1 MVLNKW
7 ALGAVGAVSL
17 GLAGFVGTTLVRDQA
32 APSTPAALA
41 TATTDA
47 DPALWVVK
55 DNDTTIYL
63 FGTVHVLRPGLSW
76 FDEAV
81 KTAFDASDQVVL
93 ELVMPDDA
101 TAQAAVMKHAVNTSG
116 TTLTAMLPE
125 ADRGPYIKSLASAG
139 LPPTALDQF
148 QPWFAATNLSIMTL
162 MKAGYDANSG
172 AEKVITAAAKDAGK
186 PVSGLETMD
195 QQLGFFS
202 GLSKESQ
209 VALLTSTVEELP
221 NATKMTDD
229 MVAKW
234 GAGDP
239 QGLGDLLNES
249 LRETP
254 ELSKVLL
261 ADRNARWAEW
271 IETRMAKPGTV
282 FIAVGAGHLAG
293 SDSVQAMLGK
303 RKLTAARVDY

>member
-1 MVLNKW
+1 MFANKW

-17 GLAGFVGTTLVRDQA
+17 GLAGVVGANLIERQA
-32 APSTPAALA
+32 APAPAAA
-41 TATTDA
+41 PAATTDA

-55 DNDTTIYL
+55 DDDTTIYL

-81 KTAFDASDQVVL
+81 KTAFDASDEVVL

-125 ADRGPYIKSLASAG
+125 DERASYLQSLTNIG
-139 LPPTALDQF
+139 VPPAALDQY

-172 AEKVITAAAKDAGK
+172 AEKVITAAAKEAGK

-202 GLSKESQ
+202 GLSKDSQ
-209 VALLTSTVEELP
+209 IALLTSTVEELP

-239 QGLGDLLNES
+239 QGLGELMNES

-254 ELSKVLL
+254 ELSTVLL

-271 IETRMAKPGTV
+271 INTRMAKPGTV

-293 SDSVQAMLGK
+293 NDSVQAMLAK
-303 RKLTAARVDY
+303 RKLTATRVDY

>member
-1 MVLNKW
+1 MFANKW
-7 ALGAVGAVSL
+7 ALGAVGAMSL
-17 GLAGFVGTTLVRDQA
+17 GLAGVVGANLIERQA
-32 APSTPAALA
+32 APAPAAA
-41 TATTDA
+41 PAATTDA

-55 DNDTTIYL
+55 DDDTTIYL

-81 KTAFDASDQVVL
+81 KTAFDASDEVVL
-93 ELVMPDDA
+93 ELVLPDDA

-125 ADRGPYIKSLASAG
+125 DERAAYLQSLTNIG
-139 LPPTALDQF
+139 VPPAALDQY

-172 AEKVITAAAKDAGK
+172 AEKVITAAAKEAGK

-202 GLSKESQ
+202 GLSKDSQ
-209 VALLTSTVEELP
+209 IALLTSTVEELP

-239 QGLGDLLNES
+239 QGLGELMNES

-271 IETRMAKPGTV
+271 INTRMAKPGTV

-293 SDSVQAMLGK
+293 NDSVQAMLAK
-303 RKLTAARVDY
+303 RKLTATRVDY

>member
-1 MVLNKW
+1 MFANKW

-17 GLAGFVGTTLVRDQA
+17 GLAGVIGANLIERQA
-32 APSTPAALA
+32 APATAA

-55 DNDTTIYL
+55 DDDTTIYL

-81 KTAFDASDQVVL
+81 KTAFDASDEVVL

-101 TAQAAVMKHAVNTSG
+101 TAKAAVMKHAVNTSG

-125 ADRGPYIKSLASAG
+125 DERAAYLQSLTNIG
-139 LPPTALDQF
+139 VPPAALDQY

-172 AEKVITAAAKDAGK
+172 AEKVITAAAKEAGK

-202 GLSKESQ
+202 GLSKDSQ
-209 VALLTSTVEELP
+209 IALLTSTVEELP

-239 QGLGDLLNES
+239 QGLGELMNES

-271 IETRMAKPGTV
+271 INTRMAKPGTV

-293 SDSVQAMLGK
+293 DDSVQAMLAK
-303 RKLTAARVDY
+303 RQLTATRVDY

>member
-1 MVLNKW
+1 MFADKW

-17 GLAGFVGTTLVRDQA
+17 GLAGVVGANLIERQA
-32 APSTPAALA
+32 APAPAAA
-41 TATTDA
+41 PAATTDA

-55 DNDTTIYL
+55 DDDTTIYL

-81 KTAFDASDQVVL
+81 KTAFDASDEVVL

-116 TTLTAMLPE
+116 TTLTAILPE
-125 ADRGPYIKSLASAG
+125 DERAAYLQSLTNIG
-139 LPPTALDQF
+139 VPPAALDQY

-172 AEKVITAAAKDAGK
+172 AEKVITAAAKEAGK

-202 GLSKESQ
+202 GLSKDSQ
-209 VALLTSTVEELP
+209 IALLTSTVEELP

-239 QGLGDLLNES
+239 QGLGELMNES

-271 IETRMAKPGTV
+271 INTRMAKPGTV

-293 SDSVQAMLGK
+293 DDSVQTMLAK
-303 RKLTAARVDY
+303 RKLTATRVDY

>member
-1 MVLNKW
+1 MFANKW
-7 ALGAVGAVSL
+7 ALVAVGAVSL
-17 GLAGFVGTTLVRDQA
+17 GLAGVVGANLIERQA
-32 APSTPAALA
+32 APAPTA
-41 TATTDA
+41 TAAATSDA

-55 DNDTTIYL
+55 DDDTTIYL

-81 KTAFDASDQVVL
+81 KTAFDASDEVVL
-93 ELVMPDDA
+93 ELVLPDDA

-125 ADRGPYIKSLASAG
+125 DERAAYLQSLTNIG
-139 LPPTALDQF
+139 VPPAALDQY

-172 AEKVITAAAKDAGK
+172 AEKVITAAAKEAGK

-202 GLSKESQ
+202 GLSKDSQ
-209 VALLTSTVEELP
+209 IALLTSTVEELP

-239 QGLGDLLNES
+239 QGLGELMNES

-271 IETRMAKPGTV
+271 INTRMAKPGTV

-293 SDSVQAMLGK
+293 NDSVQAMLAK
-303 RKLTAARVDY
+303 RKLTATRVDY

>member
-1 MVLNKW
+1 MFANKW

-17 GLAGFVGTTLVRDQA
+17 GLAGVVGANLIGRQA
-32 APSTPAALA
+32 APAPAAA
-41 TATTDA
+41 PAATTDA

-55 DNDTTIYL
+55 DDDTTIYL

-81 KTAFDASDQVVL
+81 KTAFDASDEVVL

-125 ADRGPYIKSLASAG
+125 DERAAYLQSLTNIG
-139 LPPTALDQF
+139 VPPAALDQY

-172 AEKVITAAAKDAGK
+172 AEKVITAAAKEAGK

-202 GLSKESQ
+202 GLSKDSQ
-209 VALLTSTVEELP
+209 IALLTSTVEELP

-239 QGLGDLLNES
+239 QGLGELMNES

-271 IETRMAKPGTV
+271 INTRMAKPGTV

-293 SDSVQAMLGK
+293 NDSVQAMLAK
-303 RKLTAARVDY
+303 RKLTATRVDY

>member
-1 MVLNKW
+1 MFANKW

-17 GLAGFVGTTLVRDQA
+17 GLAGVVGANLIERQA
-32 APSTPAALA
+32 APAPSAAPA
-41 TATTDA
+41 ATTDA

-55 DNDTTIYL
+55 DDDTTIYL
-63 FGTVHVLRPGLSW
+63 FGTVHVLRPGLFW

-81 KTAFDASDQVVL
+81 KTAFDASDEVVL
-93 ELVMPDDA
+93 ELVLPDDA

-125 ADRGPYIKSLASAG
+125 DERAAYLQSLTNIG
-139 LPPTALDQF
+139 VPPAALDQY

-172 AEKVITAAAKDAGK
+172 AEKVITAAAKEAGK

-202 GLSKESQ
+202 GLSKDSQ
-209 VALLTSTVEELP
+209 IALLTSTVEELP

-239 QGLGDLLNES
+239 QGLGELMNES

-271 IETRMAKPGTV
+271 INTRMAKPGTV

-293 SDSVQAMLGK
+293 DDSVQAMLAK
-303 RKLTAARVDY
+303 RQLTATRVDY

>member
-1 MVLNKW
+1 MFANKW

-17 GLAGFVGTTLVRDQA
+17 GLAGVVGANLIERQA
-32 APSTPAALA
+32 APAPAAA
-41 TATTDA
+41 PAATTDA

-81 KTAFDASDQVVL
+81 KTAFDASDEVVL

-125 ADRGPYIKSLASAG
+125 DERAAYLQSLTNIG
-139 LPPTALDQF
+139 VPPAALDQY

-172 AEKVITAAAKDAGK
+172 AEKVITAAAKEAGK

-202 GLSKESQ
+202 GLSQPSQ
-209 VALLTSTVEELP
+209 IALLTSTVEELP

-239 QGLGDLLNES
+239 QGLGELMNES

-271 IETRMAKPGTV
+271 INTRMAKPGTV

-293 SDSVQAMLGK
+293 NDSVQAMLAK
-303 RKLTAARVDY
+303 RELTATRVDY

>member
-1 MVLNKW
+1 MFANKW

-17 GLAGFVGTTLVRDQA
+17 GLAGVVGANLIERQA
-32 APSTPAALA
+32 APAPAAA
-41 TATTDA
+41 PAATTDA

-55 DNDTTIYL
+55 DDDTTIYL

-81 KTAFDASDQVVL
+81 KTAFDASDEVVL

-125 ADRGPYIKSLASAG
+125 DERASYLQSLTNIG
-139 LPPTALDQF
+139 VPPAALDQY

-172 AEKVITAAAKDAGK
+172 AEKVITAAAKEAGK

-202 GLSKESQ
+202 GLSKDSQ
-209 VALLTSTVEELP
+209 IALLTSTVEELP

-239 QGLGDLLNES
+239 QGLGELMNES

-271 IETRMAKPGTV
+271 INTRMAKPGTV

-293 SDSVQAMLGK
+293 NDSVQAMLAK
-303 RKLTAARVDY
+303 RKLTATRVDY

>member
-1 MVLNKW
+1 MFANKW

-17 GLAGFVGTTLVRDQA
+17 GLAGVVGANLIERQA
-32 APSTPAALA
+32 APAPAAA
-41 TATTDA
+41 PAATTDA

-81 KTAFDASDQVVL
+81 KTAFDASDEVVL

-125 ADRGPYIKSLASAG
+125 DERAAYLQSLTNLG
-139 LPPTALDQF
+139 VPPAALDQY

-172 AEKVITAAAKDAGK
+172 AEKVITAAAKEAGK

-202 GLSKESQ
+202 GLSQPSQ
-209 VALLTSTVEELP
+209 IALLTSTVEELP

-239 QGLGDLLNES
+239 QGLGELMNES

-271 IETRMAKPGTV
+271 INTRMAKPGTV

-293 SDSVQAMLGK
+293 NDSVQAMLAK
-303 RKLTAARVDY
+303 RELTATRVDY

>member
-1 MVLNKW
+1 MFANKW

-17 GLAGFVGTTLVRDQA
+17 GLAGVVGANLIERQA
-32 APSTPAALA
+32 APAPAAPA

-55 DNDTTIYL
+55 DDDTTVYL

-81 KTAFDASDQVVL
+81 KTAFDASDEVVL

-101 TAQAAVMKHAVNTSG
+101 TAQAAVMKHAVNPTG

-125 ADRGPYIKSLASAG
+125 ADRQPYIKSLATAG

-148 QPWFAATNLSIMTL
+148 QPWFAATNLSLMTL

-172 AEKVITAAAKDAGK
+172 AEKVITAAAREAGK

-209 VALLTSTVEELP
+209 IALLNSTVEELP

-234 GAGDP
+234 SAGDP
-239 QGLGDLLNES
+239 QGLADLMNES

-293 SDSVQAMLGK
+293 NDSVQAMLAG
-303 RKLTAARVDY
+303 RKLTATRVEY

>member
-1 MVLNKW
+1 MFASKW

-17 GLAGFVGTTLVRDQA
+17 GLAGVVGANLIERQA
-32 APSTPAALA
+32 APALA
-41 TATTDA
+41 AAPAATTDA

-55 DNDTTIYL
+55 DDDTTIYL

-81 KTAFDASDQVVL
+81 KTAFDASDEVVL
-93 ELVMPDDA
+93 ELVLPDDA

-125 ADRGPYIKSLASAG
+125 DERAAYLQSLTNIG
-139 LPPTALDQF
+139 VPPAALDQY

-172 AEKVITAAAKDAGK
+172 AEKVITAAAKEAGK

-202 GLSKESQ
+202 GLSKDSQ
-209 VALLTSTVEELP
+209 IALLTSTVEELP
-221 NATKMTDD
+221 NATKLTDD

-239 QGLGDLLNES
+239 QGLGELMNES

-261 ADRNARWAEW
+261 ADRNARWADW

-293 SDSVQAMLGK
+293 SDSVQAMLAK
-303 RKLTAARVDY
+303 RNLKATRIDY

>member
-1 MVLNKW
+1 MFSNKW

-17 GLAGFVGTTLVRDQA
+17 GLAGVVGANLIERQA
-32 APSTPAALA
+32 APAPTA
-41 TATTDA
+41 TAAATSDA

-55 DNDTTIYL
+55 DDDTTIYL

-81 KTAFDASDQVVL
+81 KTAFDASDEVVL
-93 ELVMPDDA
+93 ELVLPDDA

-125 ADRGPYIKSLASAG
+125 DERAAYLQSLTNIG
-139 LPPTALDQF
+139 VPPAALDQY

-172 AEKVITAAAKDAGK
+172 AEKVITAAAKEAGK

-202 GLSKESQ
+202 GLSKDSQ
-209 VALLTSTVEELP
+209 IALLTSTVEELP

-239 QGLGDLLNES
+239 QGLGELMNES

-271 IETRMAKPGTV
+271 INTRMAKPGTV

-293 SDSVQAMLGK
+293 SDSVQAMLAK
-303 RKLTAARVDY
+303 RKLTATRVDY

>member
-1 MVLNKW
+1 MFANKW

-17 GLAGFVGTTLVRDQA
+17 GLAGVVGANLIERQA
-32 APSTPAALA
+32 APAPAAA
-41 TATTDA
+41 ATTDA

-55 DNDTTIYL
+55 DDDTTIYL

-81 KTAFDASDQVVL
+81 KTAFDASDEVVL
-93 ELVMPDDA
+93 ELVLPDDA

-125 ADRGPYIKSLASAG
+125 DERAAYLQSLTNIG
-139 LPPTALDQF
+139 VPPAALDQY

-172 AEKVITAAAKDAGK
+172 AEKVITAAAKEAGK

-202 GLSKESQ
+202 GLSKDSQ
-209 VALLTSTVEELP
+209 IALLTSTVEELP

-239 QGLGDLLNES
+239 QGLGELMNES

-271 IETRMAKPGTV
+271 INTRMAKPGTV

-293 SDSVQAMLGK
+293 NDSVQAMLAK
-303 RKLTAARVDY
+303 RQLTATRVDY

>member
-1 MVLNKW
+1 MFANKW

-17 GLAGFVGTTLVRDQA
+17 GLAGVVGANLIGRQA
-32 APSTPAALA
+32 APAPAAA
-41 TATTDA
+41 PAATTDA

-55 DNDTTIYL
+55 DDDTTIYL

-81 KTAFDASDQVVL
+81 KTAFDASDEVVL

-125 ADRGPYIKSLASAG
+125 DERAAYLQSLTNIG
-139 LPPTALDQF
+139 VPPAALDQY

-172 AEKVITAAAKDAGK
+172 AEKVITAAAKEAGK

-202 GLSKESQ
+202 GLSKDSQ
-209 VALLTSTVEELP
+209 IALLTSTVEELP

-239 QGLGDLLNES
+239 QGLGELMNES

-271 IETRMAKPGTV
+271 INTRMAKPGTV

-293 SDSVQAMLGK
+293 NDSVQAMLAK
-303 RKLTAARVDY
+303 RQLTATRVDY